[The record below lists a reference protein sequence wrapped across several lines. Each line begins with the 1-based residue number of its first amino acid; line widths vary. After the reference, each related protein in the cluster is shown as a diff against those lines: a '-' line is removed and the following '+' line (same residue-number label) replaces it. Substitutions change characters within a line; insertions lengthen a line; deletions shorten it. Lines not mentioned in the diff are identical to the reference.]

1 MIYLDNSATTKPYKE
16 VLDSFLKVSTDYFGN
31 PSSLHSLGGDAEMLL
46 NRSRE
51 TIASLLHVHH
61 KEVIFTSGGTESNNL
76 AIKGCAL
83 SKRNIG
89 NHIITT
95 SIEHP
100 SVTNAIK
107 DLEQEGFEV
116 TVLPVNKEGR
126 ITKEQVEEALRE
138 ETVLVSVI
146 HVNNETGVI
155 QPVEEIGEVL
165 VHFPNVSFHVDHVQ
179 GIGKVPLPL
188 DVIDLCSLSAH
199 KFHGLKG
206 NGILIARNGVKLH
219 PILSGGDQEWTLR
232 SGTENVAGI
241 VAMTKALR
249 MTLENSE
256 SHLSN
261 LSSWKQYLI
270 DELEHMNGV
279 FIHTSR
285 NKSAPHIV
293 NFSVPGIKS
302 EVLVHALG
310 TKNMYVSTTS
320 ACSSKRKAPS
330 KTLMAMG
337 VTREQAESAIRISM
351 TYSTTKDE
359 LRLFL
364 LELNQAITTIKEV
377 TREKK

>member
-31 PSSLHSLGGDAEMLL
+31 PSSLHSLGGEAEMLL

-51 TIASLLHVHH
+51 TIATLLHVHH

-89 NHIITT
+89 KHIITT
-95 SIEHP
+95 AIEHP

-126 ITKEQVEEALRE
+126 ITKKQVEEALRK
-138 ETVLVSVI
+138 ETVLVSII
-146 HVNNETGVI
+146 HVNNETGAI
-155 QPVEEIGEVL
+155 QPVEEIGEFL
-165 VHFPNVSFHVDHVQ
+165 LNYPNVSFHVDHIQ
-179 GIGKVPLPL
+179 GIGKVPLKMN
-188 DVIDLCSLSAH
+188 VIDLCSLSAH

-206 NGILIARNGVKLH
+206 NGILIAKNGVKLH

-249 MTLENSE
+249 MTLEKSGN
-256 SHLSN
+256 
-261 LSSWKQYLI
+261 YLPNI
-270 DELEHMNGV
+270 SALKLYLLDELEKISGV

-285 NKSAPHIV
+285 SYSAPHIV
-293 NFSVPGIKS
+293 NFSVPGIKA

-310 TKNMYVSTTS
+310 TKNIYVSTTS

-337 VTREQAESAIRISM
+337 VTRAQAESAIRVSM
-351 TYSTTKDE
+351 TYSTTKE
-359 LRLFL
+359 EIRLFIQ
-364 LELNQAITTIKEV
+364 ELIQAITTIKEV
-377 TREKK
+377 TR

>member
-16 VLDSFLKVSTDYFGN
+16 VVDSFLKVSTEYFGN
-31 PSSLHSLGGDAEMLL
+31 PSSLHSLGGEAEMLL

-51 TIASLLHVHH
+51 TIASLLNVHH

-76 AIKGCAL
+76 AVKGCAL
-83 SKRNIG
+83 SKKNIG

-107 DLEQEGFEV
+107 DLEKEGFEV

-126 ITKEQVEEALRE
+126 ITKKQVEEALTK
-138 ETVLVSVI
+138 ETVLVSII
-146 HVNNETGVI
+146 HVNNETGAI
-155 QPVEEIGEVL
+155 QPVEEIGEML
-165 VHFPNVSFHVDHVQ
+165 KNHLNASFHVDHIQ
-179 GIGKVPLPL
+179 GIGKVPLRM
-188 DVIDLCSLSAH
+188 DTIDLCSLSAH

-206 NGILIARNGVKLH
+206 NGILIAKNGVKLH

-241 VAMTKALR
+241 VSMTKALR
-249 MTLENSE
+249 MTLEKSE
-256 SHLSN
+256 NHLSN
-261 LSSWKQYLI
+261 LLQLKHYLL
-270 DELEHMNGV
+270 DELEQIKGV
-279 FIHTSR
+279 FIHSYR
-285 NKSAPHIV
+285 NQSAPHIV

-310 TKNMYVSTTS
+310 TKNIYVSTTS

-330 KTLMAMG
+330 KTLTAMG
-337 VTREQAESAIRISM
+337 VTRAQAESAIRISM
-351 TYSTTKDE
+351 TYSTTKE
-359 LRLFL
+359 EIRLFL
-364 LELNQAITTIKEV
+364 QEFIQAITTIKEV
-377 TREKK
+377 TR

>member
-16 VLDSFLKVSTDYFGN
+16 VLDSFLKVSTEYFGN

-46 NRSRE
+46 HRSRE

-89 NHIITT
+89 KHIITT
-95 SIEHP
+95 AIEHP

-107 DLEQEGFEV
+107 DLEKEGFEV
-116 TVLPVNKEGR
+116 TILPVDKEGR
-126 ITKEQVEEALRE
+126 ITVKQVEDAVRK
-138 ETVLVSVI
+138 ETVLVSII

-155 QPVEEIGEVL
+155 QPVEEIGEL
-165 VHFPNVSFHVDHVQ
+165 LQTYSNVSFHVDHIQ
-179 GIGKVPLPL
+179 GIGKVPLRM

-206 NGILIARNGVKLH
+206 NGVLIAKNGVKLH
-219 PILSGGDQEWTLR
+219 PLLSGGDQEWTLR

-249 MTLENSE
+249 MTLENRE
-256 SHLSN
+256 NYLSD
-261 LSSWKQYLI
+261 LLALKQYLL
-270 DELEHMNGV
+270 DELVLIDGV
-279 FIHTSR
+279 FIHTS
-285 NKSAPHIV
+285 NIQSAPHIV

-310 TKNMYVSTTS
+310 NKDIFVSTTS

-337 VTREQAESAIRISM
+337 VTRQQAESAIRISM
-351 TYSTTKDE
+351 TYSTTQEE
-359 LRLFL
+359 LRLL
-364 LELNQAITTIKEV
+364 LKELIQAIKTIKEV
-377 TREKK
+377 TR

>member
-1 MIYLDNSATTKPYKE
+1 MIYLDNSATTRPYKE
-16 VLDSFLKVSTDYFGN
+16 VLDAYLKVSTEYFGN

-83 SKRNIG
+83 SKRNLG
-89 NHIITT
+89 KHIITT
-95 SIEHP
+95 AIEHP
-100 SVTNAIK
+100 SVTNAMK
-107 DLEQEGFEV
+107 DLEKEGFEV
-116 TVLPVNKEGR
+116 TILPVDKQGR
-126 ITKEQVEEALRE
+126 ITKKQVEDALKK
-138 ETVLVSVI
+138 ETVLVSII

-165 VHFPNVSFHVDHVQ
+165 INYPNVSFHVDHIQ
-179 GIGKVPLPL
+179 GIGKVPLKM

-206 NGILIARNGVKLH
+206 NGVLIAKKGVKLH
-219 PILSGGDQEWTLR
+219 PLFSGGDQEWTLR

-249 MTLENSE
+249 LTLENYE
-256 SHLSN
+256 KYLSD
-261 LSSWKQYLI
+261 LTLLKHFLL
-270 DELEHMNGV
+270 DELVQINGL
-279 FIHTSR
+279 FIHTS
-285 NKSAPHIV
+285 KSQSAPHIV

-310 TKNMYVSTTS
+310 NKDIYVSTTS

-330 KTLMAMG
+330 KTLLAMG
-337 VTREQAESAIRISM
+337 VTRTQAESALRISM
-351 TYSTTKDE
+351 TYGTTKE
-359 LRLFL
+359 EIRLFL
-364 LELNQAITTIKEV
+364 KELIKAINTIKEV
-377 TREKK
+377 TR

>member
-1 MIYLDNSATTKPYKE
+1 MTMIYLDNSATTRPYKE
-16 VLDSFLKVSTDYFGN
+16 VLDSFLKVSTEYFGN
-31 PSSLHSLGGDAEMLL
+31 PSSLHSLGGEAEMLL

-95 SIEHP
+95 AIEHP
-100 SVTNAIK
+100 SVANAIK
-107 DLEQEGFEV
+107 DLEKEGFEV
-116 TVLPVNKEGR
+116 TILPVDKEGR
-126 ITKEQVEEALRE
+126 ITVKQVEDALRKD
-138 ETVLVSVI
+138 TVLVSII

-165 VHFPNVSFHVDHVQ
+165 LNYPNVSFHVDHIQ
-179 GIGKVPLPL
+179 GIGKVPLRMA
-188 DVIDLCSLSAH
+188 VIDLCSLSAH

-206 NGILIARNGVKLH
+206 NGVLIAKNGVKLH
-219 PILSGGDQEWTLR
+219 PLLSGGDQEWTLR
-232 SGTENVAGI
+232 SGTENVGGI

-256 SHLSN
+256 NYLSD
-261 LSSWKQYLI
+261 LTALKHYLL
-270 DELEHMNGV
+270 DELVQIDGV
-279 FIHTSR
+279 FIHTSTSQ
-285 NKSAPHIV
+285 SAPHIV

-310 TKNMYVSTTS
+310 NKDIYVSTTS

-337 VTREQAESAIRISM
+337 VTRQQAESAIRISM
-351 TYSTTKDE
+351 TYSTTKEEIRLLLKE
-359 LRLFL
+359 LI
-364 LELNQAITTIKEV
+364 QAINTIKEV
-377 TREKK
+377 TR

>member
-1 MIYLDNSATTKPYKE
+1 MIYLDNSATTRPYKE
-16 VLDSFLKVSTDYFGN
+16 VLDSFLKVSTEYFGN
-31 PSSLHSLGGDAEMLL
+31 PSSLHSLGGEAEMLL

-95 SIEHP
+95 AIEHP

-107 DLEQEGFEV
+107 DLEKEGFEV
-116 TVLPVNKEGR
+116 TILPVDKEGR
-126 ITKEQVEEALRE
+126 ITVKQVEDALRKD
-138 ETVLVSVI
+138 TVLVSII

-165 VHFPNVSFHVDHVQ
+165 LNYPNVSFHVDHIQ
-179 GIGKVPLPL
+179 GIGKVPLKMA
-188 DVIDLCSLSAH
+188 VIDLCSLSAH

-206 NGILIARNGVKLH
+206 NGVLIAKNGVKLH
-219 PILSGGDQEWTLR
+219 PLLSGGEQEWTLR
-232 SGTENVAGI
+232 SGTENVGGI

-256 SHLSN
+256 NYLSD
-261 LSSWKQYLI
+261 LTALKHYLL
-270 DELEHMNGV
+270 DELVQIDGV
-279 FIHTSR
+279 FIHTSTSQ
-285 NKSAPHIV
+285 SAPHIV

-310 TKNMYVSTTS
+310 NKDIYVSTTS

-337 VTREQAESAIRISM
+337 VTRQQAESAIRISM
-351 TYSTTKDE
+351 TYSTTKEEIRLLLKE
-359 LRLFL
+359 LI
-364 LELNQAITTIKEV
+364 QAINTIKEV
-377 TREKK
+377 TR

>member
-1 MIYLDNSATTKPYKE
+1 MIYLDNSATTRPYKE
-16 VLDSFLKVSTDYFGN
+16 VLDSFLKVSTEYFGN
-31 PSSLHSLGGDAEMLL
+31 PSSLHSLGGEAEMLL

-95 SIEHP
+95 AIEHP
-100 SVTNAIK
+100 SVANAIK
-107 DLEQEGFEV
+107 DLEKEGFKV
-116 TVLPVNKEGR
+116 TILPVDKEGR
-126 ITKEQVEEALRE
+126 ITVKQVEDALRKD
-138 ETVLVSVI
+138 TVLVSII

-165 VHFPNVSFHVDHVQ
+165 LNYPNVSFHVDHIQ
-179 GIGKVPLPL
+179 GIGKVPLRMA
-188 DVIDLCSLSAH
+188 VIDLCSLSAH

-206 NGILIARNGVKLH
+206 NGVLIAKNGVKLH
-219 PILSGGDQEWTLR
+219 PLLSGGDQEWTLR
-232 SGTENVAGI
+232 SGTENVGGI

-256 SHLSN
+256 NYLSD
-261 LSSWKQYLI
+261 LTALKHYLL
-270 DELEHMNGV
+270 DELVQIDGV
-279 FIHTSR
+279 FIHTSTSQ
-285 NKSAPHIV
+285 SAPHIV

-310 TKNMYVSTTS
+310 NKDIYVSTTS

-337 VTREQAESAIRISM
+337 VTRQQAESAIRISM
-351 TYSTTKDE
+351 TYSTTKEEIRLLLKE
-359 LRLFL
+359 LI
-364 LELNQAITTIKEV
+364 QAINTIKEV
-377 TREKK
+377 TR

>member
-16 VLDSFLKVSTDYFGN
+16 VLDSFLKVSTEYFGN
-31 PSSLHSLGGDAEMLL
+31 PSSLHSLGGEAEMLL

-89 NHIITT
+89 KHIITT
-95 SIEHP
+95 AIEHP

-107 DLEQEGFEV
+107 DLEQAGFEV

-126 ITKEQVEEALRE
+126 ITKKQVEEALRK
-138 ETVLVSVI
+138 ETVLVSII
-146 HVNNETGVI
+146 HVNNETGAI
-155 QPVEEIGEVL
+155 QPVEEIGEFL
-165 VHFPNVSFHVDHVQ
+165 LNYPNVSFHVDHIQ
-179 GIGKVPLPL
+179 GIGKVPLKM
-188 DVIDLCSLSAH
+188 DIIDLCSLSAH

-206 NGILIARNGVKLH
+206 NGILIAKNGVKLH

-249 MTLENSE
+249 MTLEKSE
-256 SHLSN
+256 N
-261 LSSWKQYLI
+261 YLPNI
-270 DELEHMNGV
+270 STLKLYLLDELEKISGV

-285 NKSAPHIV
+285 SHSAPHIV
-293 NFSVPGIKS
+293 NFSVPGIKA

-310 TKNMYVSTTS
+310 TKNIYVSTTS

-337 VTREQAESAIRISM
+337 VTRAQAESAIRVSM
-351 TYSTTKDE
+351 TFSTTKE
-359 LRLFL
+359 EIRLFIQ
-364 LELNQAITTIKEV
+364 ELIQAITTIKEV
-377 TREKK
+377 TR

>member
-16 VLDSFLKVSTDYFGN
+16 VLDSFLKVSSEYFGN
-31 PSSLHSLGGDAEMLL
+31 PSSLHSLGGEAEMLL

-51 TIASLLHVHH
+51 TIASLLQVHH

-89 NHIITT
+89 KHIVTT
-95 SIEHP
+95 AIEHP
-100 SVTNAIK
+100 SVTNAMK
-107 DLEQEGFEV
+107 DLEKEGFEV
-116 TVLPVNKEGR
+116 TILPVDKEGR
-126 ITKEQVEEALRE
+126 ITVKQVEDALRK
-138 ETVLVSVI
+138 ETVLVSII

-155 QPVEEIGEVL
+155 QPIEEIGEVL
-165 VHFPNVSFHVDHVQ
+165 INYPNVSFHVDHIQ
-179 GIGKVPLPL
+179 GIGKVPLRM

-206 NGILIARNGVKLH
+206 NGVLIAKNGVKLH
-219 PILSGGDQEWTLR
+219 PLFSGGDQEWTLR

-256 SHLSN
+256 NCLSD
-261 LSSWKQYLI
+261 LTAMKDYLL
-270 DELEHMNGV
+270 DELVQIHGV
-279 FIHTSR
+279 YIHTP
-285 NKSAPHIV
+285 NIQSAPHIV

-310 TKNMYVSTTS
+310 NKNIYVSTTS

-337 VTREQAESAIRISM
+337 VTRQQAESAIRISM
-351 TYSTTKDE
+351 TYSTTKEE
-359 LRLFL
+359 LRLL
-364 LELNQAITTIKEV
+364 IKELIQAINTIKEV
-377 TREKK
+377 TR